1 MKKGIHKCEHP
12 TSQIECIIFSDSLQ
26 GGIFMSLKKL
36 SNFNIFV
43 EKMILKYGE
52 NVAFKDLKVGDYIE
66 YCS

>member
-1 MKKGIHKCEHP
+1 
-12 TSQIECIIFSDSLQ
+12 
-26 GGIFMSLKKL
+26 MSLKKL
-36 SNFNIFV
+36 SNFNVFV